1 MRITKNKDY
10 YLKEKIMKI
19 NLGKNKDLELDL
31 NKITS
36 IMLVGIFGT
45 GKSRTVKEILKQ
57 AREEYANLDILYVDD
72 HKEDFKEV
80 NSTVKDLLNVGHT
93 LTEPELKS
101 LHDVVISQQKFRN
114 QLLRGKGVTTL
125 DELVGKEVQTFVI
138 GDREY
143 MPDDIIWHLEDGQQ
157 KWLLAHEYYD
167 KKMKEVSSFFI
178 EGQSV
183 GEYHPTRLLLCFDEF
198 YTSDMSEEGQKLVH
212 DIAHSIIRFGRVTHQ
227 NIILTTQRLSQHKEY
242 GDIYKLSSAL
252 VFFHSGFDN
261 KDEYR
266 VLFDKELPRDMGRGD
281 VTFKTPFSTSIK
293 EDSGVVSKLW
303 EAVDNIW
310 VGSDFTEFSLSDIRA
325 LTYILKKKLI
335 YLNNMFERR
344 FLHIIEVVRELD
356 FSDCI
361 DIDVSWHYAGKEVYV
376 SVLIDGLSNDYS
388 ISVKM
393 LNMSDEDL
401 IKNKEFCKHIG
412 GIDMP
417 LKTVI

>member
-1 MRITKNKDY
+1 
-10 YLKEKIMKI
+10 MKI

-80 NSTVKDLLNVGHT
+80 NSTVKDLLNVGYT

-101 LHDVVISQQKFRN
+101 LHDAVIAQQKFRN

-138 GDREY
+138 GGREY

-167 KKMKEVSSFFI
+167 KKMKEGSSFFI
-178 EGQSV
+178 EGQNV
-183 GEYHPTRLLLCFDEF
+183 GKYHPTRLLLCFDEF

-212 DIAHSIIRFGRVTHQ
+212 DIATSIIRFGRVAHQ
-227 NIILTTQRLSQHKEY
+227 NIILTTQRLRQHKEY
-242 GDIYKLSSAL
+242 GDIYKLASAV
-252 VFFHSGFDN
+252 VFFHSGFND

-266 VLFDKELPRDMGRGD
+266 VLFDKELLRDIGRGD

-293 EDSGVVSKLW
+293 EDRLVAKLW
-303 EAVDNIW
+303 EALDDIW
-310 VGSDFTEFSLSDIRA
+310 VGHNLEDFSLSDIKM
-325 LTYILKKKLI
+325 LSEILKKKVV
-335 YLNNMFERR
+335 YLDKMFERR
-344 FLHIIEVVRELD
+344 LLHIIEVARELD
-356 FSDCI
+356 FSDCT
-361 DIDVSWHYAGKEVYV
+361 DMVVSWHCVGKEVFV
-376 SVLIDGLSNDYS
+376 SVSICQLPNDYS
-388 ISVKM
+388 IDVKM
-393 LNMSDEDL
+393 LNMSDSEL
-401 IKNKEFCKHIG
+401 FENKEFCKRIG
-412 GIDMP
+412 
-417 LKTVI
+417 